1 MSEDIKDSIF
11 ENFATLIQIRDF
23 NQFVLQFPEVLT
35 SGNIYDLSYSRI
47 IRLVKQFIAYNN
59 DNNWRIN
66 QRRLIYCIFS
76 TIENIENRLLFYQD
90 ILKAIKIETKDVK
103 DLFLV
108 DILSIEQSTEIARFV
123 YMLST
128 PSGEA
133 YYHAVFFF
141 LTGSCISPYEEEPQ
155 VEPPPVELS
164 IPLKSPKIKFS
175 DEQTI
180 QFTIPEQRFSKDV
193 MDLDIEGITLINSE
207 PHRISLEKSLNGDE
221 IITSEYVGNLPVAE
235 GNFQISIDVNKKTQ
249 HTWEFQG
256 ITSDRPFMAFKDPS
270 QNLSNED
277 ILPRVRTWI
286 VSQYPIIQE
295 EGILQKG
302 VLSGEWISYHYYLI
316 NPHPN
321 RDYHLQYP
329 EGSQF
334 RIPFDTSIS
343 YPFLIGTKIDEVTF
357 DPLIPWYSSTPIL
370 SIPYTYES
378 ENQQI
383 IFEIFK
389 SEDMLISLEKII
401 IKPHTEQEY
410 THRDENARTYKID
423 LAHHDLLG
431 LSAAGEYTIKFLK
444 TGEII
449 EFGVAPGLEIL
460 FHPPIACISDS
471 HRLSQEIE
479 INGPDSI
486 EFISPHTQIRQ
497 GLYKISLDANFDA
510 LKEKRIEFH
519 IFFDSNKKLA
529 TSSIK
534 LGIKVPIIRYYFED
548 LAKLQA
554 IFTDG
559 DIDLLLK
566 EYVTESIENGKIA
579 VEKPSEVRGSW
590 QLCIG
595 TQESKKYSIDDYGN
609 LSFPLFPFREML
621 LEQDEKELP
630 VILSYLSK
638 GRTTEISL
646 FSLIDW
652 TLEYQ
657 STTIG
662 FEDDCYTI
670 DVGWRER
677 GRIKKAYLTLFSDE
691 SGKVTEDV
699 PFNPSK
705 YRWRDYRTDL
715 SVPFSVPEGVY
726 TLGFFFNETDS
737 EGWTPGPSVR
747 YPLKIVLK
755 RDPYAI
761 AEWHLSR
768 GEYDECLSWIGKIPN
783 DDSKYPDALHIKA
796 KCTGFIAESQPDRGD
811 RIKKIHDAIH
821 YVDQAIATNNTD
833 FQYLITK
840 AHLHNRIGFYDNEN
854 TEHYK
859 NVKKILIPV
868 LSQEPHVT
876 AAIAEYGIS
885 LMALRNV
892 MEAGKIYQSLRYL
905 DPKDEHPAAIW
916 GKSMLHFLYTTKIK
930 GTLGQHDI
938 KTIQGLLDKA
948 KKLDE
953 KNPLYQSL
961 SDEMLTVIERVQQQ
975 TQSNSVNKE
984 TAA

>member
-141 LTGSCISPYEEEPQ
+141 LTGSCISPYEEEPP
-155 VEPPPVELS
+155 VVPPPVDLS

-193 MDLDIEGITLINSE
+193 LDLDIDCIILNNSE
-207 PHRISLEKSLNGDE
+207 SHRISLEKSLNGDE
-221 IITSEYVGNLPVAE
+221 IITSEYVGNLPVVV
-235 GNFQISIDVNKKTQ
+235 GNFQISFDVNKKTR

-256 ITSDRPFMAFKDPS
+256 ITPDRPFMAFRDPS
-270 QNLSNED
+270 QNLSNEE

-286 VSQYPIIQE
+286 VTEYPIIQE

-302 VLSGEWISYHYYLI
+302 ELHGEWISYYYYLI

-329 EGSQF
+329 EGSQI
-334 RIPFDTSIS
+334 RIPFDTPIS

-357 DPLIPWYSSTPIL
+357 DPLIPWYSSAPIV
-370 SIPYTYES
+370 SIPYTNES

-383 IFEIFK
+383 IFEISK
-389 SEDMLISLEKII
+389 SDDMLISLEKII
-401 IKPHTEQEY
+401 NPHAEQEY
-410 THRDENARTYKID
+410 IQKDENSRTYKIN
-423 LAHHDLLG
+423 LAHQDLLG
-431 LSAAGEYTIKFLK
+431 LSASGEYTIKFLK

-449 EFGVAPGLEIL
+449 EFGVAPGLEVL
-460 FHPPIACISDS
+460 FHPPIACISNS

-486 EFISPHTQIRQ
+486 EFISPHTQVRQ
-497 GLYKISLDANFDA
+497 GLYEISLDANFDT

-519 IFFDSNKKLA
+519 IFFDSYKRLA
-529 TSSIK
+529 ISSIK
-534 LGIKVPIIRYYFED
+534 LGIKLPIISYYFEE
-548 LAKLQA
+548 LTRPQT
-554 IFTDG
+554 IFTDS

-566 EYVTESIENGKIA
+566 EYVTESMENGKIV
-579 VEKPSEVRGSW
+579 VEKSSEVRGSW

-595 TQESKKYSIDDYGN
+595 TQESKKYSIDDSGN

-630 VILSYLSK
+630 VMLSYLSK
-638 GRTTEISL
+638 GRITEINL

-670 DVGWRER
+670 DLGWRER

-705 YRWRDYRTDL
+705 YRWRDYRTVL
-715 SVPFSVPEGVY
+715 SVPFSVPEGIY
-726 TLGFFFNETDS
+726 TLGFIFNETDS

-761 AEWHLSR
+761 AEWHLSQR
-768 GEYDECLSWIGKIPN
+768 EYDECLSWIDKIPKDN
-783 DDSKYPDALHIKA
+783 SKYSDALHIKA
-796 KCTGFIAESQPDRGD
+796 KCTGFIAESQPDRED

-840 AHLHNRIGFYDNEN
+840 AHLQNRIGFYDNEN
-854 TEHYK
+854 SEHHK
-859 NVKKILIPV
+859 NAKKILVPV

-892 MEAGKIYQSLRYL
+892 MEAGKIFQSLRYL
-905 DPKDEHPAAIW
+905 DPKDEQPAAIW
-916 GKSMLHFLYTTKIK
+916 GKAMLHFLYATKIK
-930 GTLGQHDI
+930 GTLGQRDM

-948 KKLDE
+948 KKMDG

-961 SDEMLTVIERVQQQ
+961 SDEMQRMQQQ
-975 TQSNSVNKE
+975 TQSNIVNKE
-984 TAA
+984 SAA